1 MINTK
6 KQLGQFF
13 TTNSDYI
20 LDGLQNYIKGKNVT
34 DPFAGS
40 QDLMLWAKKHGAK
53 DVFGFDIDKKYID
66 DKKVLENDSL
76 NNPKKYNFVITNPP
90 YLHKNKADQKP
101 DSQKFLCVRADDG
114 SLCHRAY

>member
-1 MINTK
+1 MTNTK

-40 QDLMLWAKKHGAK
+40 QDLMLWAKKHEAK
-53 DVFGFDIDKKYID
+53 K
-66 DKKVLENDSL
+66 SL
-76 NNPKKYNFVITNPP
+76 DLMLT
-90 YLHKNKADQKP
+90 KNILIVEKCLKTI
-101 DSQKFLCVRADDG
+101 V
-114 SLCHRAY
+114 

>member
-1 MINTK
+1 MLNNK

-20 LDGLQNYIKGKNVT
+20 LGGLQNYIKCKNVT

-53 DVFGFDIDKKYID
+53 SVNGFDVDKKYVNG
-66 DKKVLENDSL
+66 KEKL
-76 NNPKKYNFVITNPP
+76 VINT
-90 YLHKNKADQKP
+90 YE
-101 DSQKFLCVRADDG
+101 
-114 SLCHRAY
+114 